1 MKNTEIRETVAE
13 LQELYAVQDVLKAQ
27 ITEREQAIKDEME
40 SIDLQAFFQ
49 IDLIQQTLRSYIKTY
64 TMSL

>member
-40 SIDLQAFFQ
+40 SRELEELQPVYP
-49 IDLIQQTLRSYIKTY
+49 LTLNVTD
-64 TMSL
+64 TTPEALAA